1 MPRNSINAIM
11 LKQRT
16 LKTSVTTTGVGVH
29 TGKKVNLTLRPA
41 QVDTGIIFRRVD
53 ELTPVEIP
61 AQADRVSDTRLC
73 STVEHQGSK
82 VATVEHLMSALAG
95 LGIDNLYIEV
105 QGPEIPILDG
115 SAAPFVFLLQSAGIE
130 EQNAAKRYI
139 CIKQSIE
146 VRQADKWARL
156 DPHEG
161 FRVDFTVDF
170 PHPLFGSDNRRV
182 IIDFA
187 QHSFI
192 KEVSRARTFAFM
204 QEVEQLRAQ
213 GLAQGGNL
221 GNAVVLDEYRVLN
234 NEGLRYED
242 ELARHKV
249 LDAIG
254 DLYLLGH
261 SLIGS
266 FSAYK
271 SGHSLNNQL
280 CRALLHKPEAWQL
293 VSFNEPRE
301 VPQAFLDWR
310 LQPTG
315 PEF

>member
-1 MPRNSINAIM
+1 MRRYSFNAIM

-41 QVDTGIIFRRVD
+41 QIDTGIIFRRVD
-53 ELTPVEIP
+53 GVTSVEIP
-61 AQADRVSDTRLC
+61 AQADRVSDTHLC

-95 LGIDNLYIEV
+95 LGIDNLYIDV

-115 SAAPFVFLLQSAGIE
+115 SAAPFVFLLQSVGIE
-130 EQNAAKRYI
+130 EQNAVKRYI
-139 CIKQSIE
+139 RIKQSIE

-161 FRVDFTVDF
+161 FKIDFTVDF

-182 IIDFA
+182 VIDFA
-187 QHSFI
+187 HHSFI

-221 GNAVVLDEYRVLN
+221 GNAVVLDEYKVLN
-234 NEGLRYED
+234 SEGLRYED

-261 SLIGS
+261 SLIGA

-280 CRALLHKPEAWQL
+280 CRALLQQPESWEYI
-293 VSFNEPRE
+293 SFTEPRE

-310 LQPTG
+310 LQPSG